1 MSDKIFQI
9 ALVISFFTHSVVLL
23 ANSGLQLYTLDKKE
37 VPVEITYVKTN
48 PEVPD
53 YKETPLP
60 PREDIVKI
68 VSRVSA
74 RAVPPPYINRED
86 ILKDNGALLSH
97 KTDFIKPAVP
107 KPDVT
112 ALKKKISLPPV
123 DLNKIDNP
131 SYLSYYQIVR
141 EKIRRSAYQGYT
153 KTETGEVYLTF
164 LIAKNGL
171 LMDARL
177 ITEKS
182 SPSEYLREVAFR
194 SIRNASPFPLFP
206 KELDY
211 PQLSFNVI
219 ISFEI
224 E

>member
-1 MSDKIFQI
+1 MTDKVFQI
-9 ALVISFFTHSVVLL
+9 TLLISFLAHSAVLF
-23 ANSGLQLYTLDKKE
+23 ASSGLPFHSLPRRE
-37 VPVEITYVKTN
+37 APVEITYVRNKA
-48 PEVPD
+48 PE
-53 YKETPLP
+53 YKKASLP
-60 PREDIVKI
+60 AK
-68 VSRVSA
+68 
-74 RAVPPPYINRED
+74 ED
-86 ILKDNGALLSH
+86 ILKMTSRLAVKNMPPPFISKEEIMQNSASMLSR
-97 KTDFIKPAVP
+97 KTDFVKPTVP

-112 ALKKKISLPPV
+112 AVKKKINLPPV

-141 EKIRRSAYQGYT
+141 EKIRRSAYQSYI

-164 LIAKNGL
+164 LIARNGS
-171 LMDARL
+171 LMDVRL
-177 ITEKS
+177 NAERS
-182 SPSEYLREVAFR
+182 SRSAYLKEVAAR
-194 SIRNASPFPLFP
+194 SVRTASPFPLFP